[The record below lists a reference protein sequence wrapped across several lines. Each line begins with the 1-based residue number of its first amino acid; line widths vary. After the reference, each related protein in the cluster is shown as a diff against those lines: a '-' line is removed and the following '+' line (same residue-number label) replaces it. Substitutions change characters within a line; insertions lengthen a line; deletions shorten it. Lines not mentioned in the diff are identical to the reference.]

1 MKKIVISLLLFL
13 LAAPS
18 LSLAAEERNRDTAQ
32 QIDALMNDALA
43 KYHIPGASLAIVHR
57 GQTIYQESWGTMS
70 DGSAVT
76 ADTTFLIGS
85 VSKPLTALAMMML
98 AEEGKLKLD
107 EPIETYIPWFT
118 YQTDSGKSITVRHL
132 LEQTSGI
139 GSYDGMK
146 VTDREDRDREKGIAQ
161 AAAELS
167 GVKLSH
173 ASGEAYEYNS
183 ANYLL
188 LGAIVEAVSGQS
200 FSAFM
205 DTRIFSPLGMNRTA
219 ADYESAVRKGFVPGY
234 RSWFGKPV
242 KGEGLYDPSGAP
254 YGYMSSSSADLAKFI
269 KFMLYGGE
277 LISEQG
283 LKKLRT
289 PPESNRRYG
298 LGWHFPRSGEK
309 YPYHTGA
316 TPEYRSELFIMP
328 EQDLGAVLLMNKYHE
343 LEAVAYLSIME
354 GIRSIMKGENPH
366 LAEMNDSTQWL
377 TLGVVILFAAV
388 SVLSFIRLQRKTA
401 INQPLWVSV
410 GVLSLVLAAALI
422 PLFTYSMGVSWR
434 TVGLFLPDIEFLMQ
448 CLIAVL
454 AVHGLVIFL
463 FLAMKRKRQIK
474 RACPKV

>member
-1 MKKIVISLLLFL
+1 MKKIVISLLLCL
-13 LAAPS
+13 LVAPS
-18 LSLAAEERNRDTAQ
+18 LSFAAEDRDTTQ
-32 QIDALMNDALA
+32 QIDAFMKEVVA
-43 KYHIPGASLAIVHR
+43 KYHIPGASLAVIHH
-57 GQTIYQESWGTMS
+57 GQTVYQKNWGTMS
-70 DGSAVT
+70 DGAPVT

-107 EPIETYIPWFT
+107 DPIETYIPWFT
-118 YQTDSGKSITVRHL
+118 YQTDSGRSITILHL

-139 GSYDGMK
+139 SAYDGMK
-146 VTDREDRDREKGIAQ
+146 VTDRQDRDREKGVTQ
-161 AAAELS
+161 AVAELN
-167 GVKLSH
+167 GVKLSR
-173 ASGEAYEYNS
+173 APGEAYEYNS

-188 LGAIVEAVSGQS
+188 LGAILESASGQT

-219 ADYESAVRKGFVPGY
+219 ADYESAVSKGMVPGY

-277 LISEQG
+277 LLTEQG
-283 LKKLRT
+283 LKQLRT
-289 PPESNRRYG
+289 SPENNRRYG

-316 TPEYRSELFIMP
+316 TPEYKSELFFIP

-354 GIRSIMKGENPH
+354 GIRSIMKGENPR
-366 LAEMNDSTQWL
+366 LAEMNAGTQWA
-377 TLGVVILFAAV
+377 TLGVVLLLAAV
-388 SVLSFIRLQRKTA
+388 SVLSLFRLQRKTA
-401 INQPLWVSV
+401 INKRLRVSA
-410 GVLSLVLAAALI
+410 GVLSMMIAAGLI
-422 PLFTYSMGVSWR
+422 PLFTYSLGVSWR
-434 TVGLFLPDIEFLMQ
+434 TVGLFLPDIEFLVH

-454 AVHGLVIFL
+454 IMYGLATFFIV
-463 FLAMKRKRQIK
+463 AMKRKRQ
-474 RACPKV
+474 

>member
-1 MKKIVISLLLFL
+1 MKRIVISLLLFL

-18 LSLAAEERNRDTAQ
+18 LSLAAEGRDTAQ
-32 QIDALMNDALA
+32 QIDAFMNEALA
-43 KYHIPGASLAIVHR
+43 KYHIPGASLAVVHR
-57 GQTIYQESWGTMS
+57 GETVYQKSWGTMS

-76 ADTTFLIGS
+76 EDTTFLIGS

-139 GSYDGMK
+139 GAYEGMK
-146 VTDREDRDREKGIAQ
+146 VTDREDRDREKGIAH

-167 GVKLSH
+167 GVKLSRTP
-173 ASGEAYEYNS
+173 GEAYEYNS

-188 LGAIVEAVSGQS
+188 LGAIVEAVSGQP

-205 DTRIFSPLGMNRTA
+205 DTRVFSPLGMNRTT
-219 ADYESAVRKGFVPGY
+219 ADYESAASKGFVPGY

-242 KGEGLYDPSGAP
+242 KGDGLYDPSGAP
-254 YGYMSSSSADLAKFI
+254 YGYMSSSSRDLAKFI

-283 LKKLRT
+283 LKQLRT

-298 LGWHFPRSGEK
+298 LGWHFPRSGER

-316 TPEYRSELFIMP
+316 TPEYKSELFFIP
-328 EQDLGAVLLMNKYHE
+328 EQELGAVLLMNKYHE

-354 GIRSIMKGENPH
+354 GIRSIMKGEKPH
-366 LAEMNDSTQWL
+366 LAEMNASTQWM

-388 SVLSFIRLQRKTA
+388 SVLGIIRLQRKTA
-401 INQPLWVSV
+401 INKPLWVCAGALSV
-410 GVLSLVLAAALI
+410 IIAAALI
-422 PLFTYSMGVSWR
+422 PLFTYSMGISWR
-434 TVGLFLPDIEFLMQ
+434 TVGLFLPDVAFLVL
-448 CLIAVL
+448 CLIGVL
-454 AVHGLVIFL
+454 AVHGLATFL
-463 FLAMKRKRQIK
+463 FLAVKRKR
-474 RACPKV
+474 